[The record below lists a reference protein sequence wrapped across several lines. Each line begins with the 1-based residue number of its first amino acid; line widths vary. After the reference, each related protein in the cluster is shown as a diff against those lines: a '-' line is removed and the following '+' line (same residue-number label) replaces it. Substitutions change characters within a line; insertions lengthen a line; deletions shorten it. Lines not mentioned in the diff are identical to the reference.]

1 MKSKS
6 KNLFKRQYSKR
17 RKFKKNNKYVKTK
30 KTYKCNMRKTQ
41 KGGWAGFQIGEGPIN
56 RTFKKSRGF
65 IMGGWGEIAPN

>member
-41 KGGWAGFQIGEGPIN
+41 KGG
-56 RTFKKSRGF
+56 
-65 IMGGWGEIAPN
+65 